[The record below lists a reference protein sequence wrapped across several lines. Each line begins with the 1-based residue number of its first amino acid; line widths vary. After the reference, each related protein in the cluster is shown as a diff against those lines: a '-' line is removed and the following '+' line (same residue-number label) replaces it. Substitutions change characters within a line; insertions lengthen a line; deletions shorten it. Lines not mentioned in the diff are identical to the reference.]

1 MAYSIQAEAARVL
14 EEHLLNNKALDI
26 TASFREAAKKVKF
39 IGDSAPF
46 IPTPL
51 KITESSSA
59 LNAFVGI
66 IASAV
71 SKDRYGLDYQE
82 ITINTDVASL
92 FLMSIILPAVAGT
105 PALAHPVIAEEI
117 AKGDRYEM
125 QKPVHQQCTN
135 VYQTKDGRW
144 FHLHGSMNA
153 GPSMKMVGVPEQDV
167 THEEAQ
173 KIYMGKVAQWDSE
186 EIDRV
191 ANEEYKQAGVI
202 CNTPE
207 EFFASEHG
215 QIMGKEPLYT
225 LKPRPA
231 PRSLWPETRDPSRP
245 LAGIKVI
252 DFSRV
257 IAAPVISKILAVLGA
272 EVLKVTWEN
281 LPDIAVTWVDL
292 STGKR
297 DTNLDLKSED
307 GKIKFS
313 DLVQSADV
321 LIDGYRP
328 GVLTKLGFDA
338 ESLRKINP
346 RLIYAREN
354 CYGWKGPL
362 SYRSGWQQVSDCL
375 VGISW
380 LQGKFLG
387 LDEPV
392 VPLLPNSDYQMGLVG
407 AAAVSQALLLRTQS
421 DTTFDIDVSLTQ
433 YNIWYYQLGEH
444 APEIQEALRALHKD
458 LHLRHYDEMNSL
470 FTKTFDAVK
479 KARPDLFQRPE
490 YFDTMSGEEWGIDE
504 DISILTTP
512 FKLDKSVL
520 KYDVPS
526 GRRGRSEARW
536 VGA

>member
-26 TASFREAAKKVKF
+26 PDSFKEAAKKVKF

-71 SKDRYGLDYQE
+71 SRNRYGHDYQG

-92 FLMSIILPAVAGT
+92 FLMSIILPTVAGV
-105 PALAHPVIAEEI
+105 PALAHPVIAKEI
-117 AKGDRYEM
+117 AKGDLYEM
-125 QKPVHQQCTN
+125 QKPIHRQCTN
-135 VYQTKDGRW
+135 VYRTKDGRW

-153 GPSMKMVGVPEQDV
+153 GPSMRMVAVPEQDV

-173 KIYMGKVAQWDSE
+173 KIYIDKVAQWHSE

-202 CNTPE
+202 CNMPE

-215 QIMGKEPLYT
+215 QTMGKEPLYT

-231 PRSLWPETRDPSRP
+231 SQKPWPETKDPSRP

-281 LPDIAVTWVDL
+281 LPDVAVTWVEL

-297 DTNLDLKSED
+297 DTNLDLKSEE
-307 GKIKFS
+307 GRKKFS
-313 DLVQSADV
+313 DLVHSADV

-328 GVLTKLGFDA
+328 GVLAKLGFDA
-338 ESLRKINP
+338 ESLRDINP
-346 RLIYAREN
+346 SLIYAREN

-380 LQGKFLG
+380 LQGRFLG

-407 AAAVSQALLLRTQS
+407 AAAVSHALLLRTQS

-433 YNIWYYQLGEH
+433 YNIWYYRLGQH
-444 APEIQEALRALHKD
+444 TPEIKEALRAQHEG

-470 FTKTFDAVK
+470 IAKTFAAEPGPTSSS
-479 KARPDLFQRPE
+479 ARS
-490 YFDTMSGEEWGIDE
+490 T
-504 DISILTTP
+504 LTQ
-512 FKLDKSVL
+512 
-520 KYDVPS
+520 
-526 GRRGRSEARW
+526 
-536 VGA
+536 